1 VFNFAQIWPSLVA
14 NIGAMKRLD
23 DFYKL
28 QVNDCR
34 HQAELALSPLDKES
48 WLELADAYQKLADAQ
63 GNTACSVLNFDR
75 AGFDEEKIGA
85 VAGWRHRDRALGT
98 TRR

>member
-1 VFNFAQIWPSLVA
+1 VA

-48 WLELADAYQKLADAQ
+48 WLKLADAYQKLADAQ
-63 GNTACSVLNFDR
+63 GNTACSVLNFDG
-75 AGFDEEKIGA
+75 AGFGEEKVGV
-85 VAGWRHRDRALGT
+85 VAEWRHRDRAVGT

>member
-1 VFNFAQIWPSLVA
+1 VA

-28 QVNDCR
+28 QASDCR

-48 WLELADAYQKLADAQ
+48 WLKLADAYQKLADAQ
-63 GNTACSVLNFDR
+63 GNTACSV
-75 AGFDEEKIGA
+75 
-85 VAGWRHRDRALGT
+85 
-98 TRR
+98 